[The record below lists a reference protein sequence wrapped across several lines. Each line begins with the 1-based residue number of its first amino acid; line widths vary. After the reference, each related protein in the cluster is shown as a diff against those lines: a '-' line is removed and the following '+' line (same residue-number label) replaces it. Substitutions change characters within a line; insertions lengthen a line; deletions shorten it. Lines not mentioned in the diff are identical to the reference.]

1 MVVKTVKILLQTNQS
16 DCLLACA
23 AMIMDSY
30 GYRVPVYRLVEKV
43 QLSRAGSNILQLKEV
58 LRNIGFRVDGY
69 RLELNQLYQ
78 VQMPVIA
85 YVQEGH
91 FIVLNKVNDKKIIA
105 IDPAIGKIAYSY
117 EEFKKIYSGVIIK
130 IEKIGNAVKS
140 DMASELKLLSFLGDK
155 KVIHF
160 LFGLLVTSVCTQ
172 VVATSYSYIYASLGN
187 GDTYKKLFVLVCL
200 AVLMLGIG
208 SIIQGILTKKINLL
222 YEQIY
227 GNGLVDNLISKN
239 YKFYMFHSN
248 GDLLYRINSR
258 GTIKDA
264 LILRLIPSFISLC
277 TIILI
282 EINILFRSLLLGTL
296 LLGASVIYL
305 MLYIVIGTMI
315 YTESNKYT
323 QKVIKLNTT
332 SENIIRTISTIKVLD
347 VGKVFMKKWH
357 MENIEQAEMYGHLV
371 MLQSVQTVISNVFGY
386 IIPIAISIINI
397 IFNSGETVY
406 YQFALLPLLYLVVQN
421 VMAIGQAFTSIYTVL
436 PNIDKMNEV
445 LDEQFMVER
454 NLNFTKLDEDEIIL
468 VNNMSY
474 YYGGFCCL
482 KNVNLHINKGKRY
495 AVIGVSG
502 SGKSTL
508 LKVLANLL
516 NDYQGDVF
524 YNLKSDDKPIYLDQ
538 ETSILD
544 GTISENVTFG
554 QECTKERLIEISIA
568 TGIDEVVNMQ
578 QQKWGAE
585 ISKGK
590 NLSRGQEQRICLA
603 RCLIKD
609 ANIYLLDEATSN
621 IDVVDE
627 DKIMKNLLG
636 AEGILQD
643 KTVFISTHKLN
654 MIKYVDEIIY
664 IEDGIVYQGKHEEFL
679 QTLPSYKNFFDKNS
693 ENKQTI
699 S

>member
-1 MVVKTVKILLQTNQS
+1 MVVKTMRILLQTNQS

-30 GYRVPVYRLVEKV
+30 GYRVPVYRLVEKI

-58 LRNIGFRVDGY
+58 LKNIGFKVDGY
-69 RLELNQLYQ
+69 HLELAQLHR

-85 YVQEGH
+85 YVQNGH
-91 FIVLNKVNDKKIIA
+91 FIVLNKVNDKRVIA

-117 EEFKKIYSGVIIK
+117 EEFKTIYSGVIIK
-130 IEKIGNAVKS
+130 IEKIGNAAKS
-140 DMASELKLLSFLGDK
+140 NKARELRLLDFLEDK
-155 KVIHF
+155 KVIRV
-160 LFGLLVTSVCTQ
+160 LSGLLLTSICTQ
-172 VVATSYSYIYASLGN
+172 AVATSYSYIYASLGN
-187 GDTYKKLFVLVCL
+187 GSTYSKLFLLVCL

-208 SIIQGILTKKINLL
+208 SIVQGVLTKKFNLL

-227 GNGLVDNLISKN
+227 GNGLVDSLVSKN
-239 YKFYMFHSN
+239 YKFYMYHSN

-264 LILRLIPSFISLC
+264 FILRLIPSFISLC
-277 TIILI
+277 AVILI
-282 EINILFRSLLLGTL
+282 ELNILFRSLLLGTL

-305 MLYIVIGTMI
+305 ILYVFIGTMI

-332 SENIIRTISTIKVLD
+332 SENIVRTISTIKVLD

-357 MENIEQAEMYGHLV
+357 TENVEQAEMYGHLV
-371 MLQSVQTVISNVFGY
+371 MIQSVQTVISNIFGY
-386 IIPIAISIINI
+386 IVPIAISIINI
-397 IFNSGETVY
+397 IFDSDETVY

-445 LDEQFMVER
+445 LDEQFMIER
-454 NLNFTKLDEDEIIL
+454 KLNYTELNEDEIIV

-474 YYGGFCCL
+474 YYGGFLCL
-482 KNVNLHINKGKRY
+482 KNVNLHINKGKKY

-516 NDYQGDVF
+516 NDYQGEVSF
-524 YNLKSDDKPIYLDQ
+524 NLKNGDKPIYLDQ

-554 QECTKERLIEISIA
+554 QECTKERLIEISNV

-609 ANIYLLDEATSN
+609 ADIYLLDEATSN

-627 DKIMKNLLG
+627 DKIMNNLLG
-636 AEGILQD
+636 VKGILQD
-643 KTVFISTHKLN
+643 KTVFISTHKLS

-664 IEDGIVYQGKHEEFL
+664 IEDGTVHQGRHEEFL
-679 QTLPSYKNFFDKNS
+679 QTLPLYKAFFDKS
-693 ENKQTI
+693 
-699 S
+699 SAGV

>member
-1 MVVKTVKILLQTNQS
+1 MVVETMRILLQTNQA

-30 GYRVPVYRLVEKV
+30 GYRVPVYHLVEKV
-43 QLSRAGSNILQLKEV
+43 QLSRAGSSILQLKDV
-58 LRNIGFRVDGY
+58 LKNIGFKVDGY
-69 RLELNQLYQ
+69 RLGLDQLYQ
-78 VQMPVIA
+78 VQMPIIA

-91 FIVLNKVNDKKIIA
+91 FIVLNKVNDKKVLA
-105 IDPAIGKIAYSY
+105 IDPAIGKIVYSY
-117 EEFKKIYSGVIIK
+117 EEFNKIYSGVIIK
-130 IEKIGNAVKS
+130 IEKTGNVAKS
-140 DMASELKLLSFLGDK
+140 GKSSELKLLSFLENK
-155 KVIHF
+155 KVIRF

-187 GDTYKKLFVLVCL
+187 GDTYLKLFILVCL
-200 AVLMLGIG
+200 AVLMLGVG
-208 SIIQGILTKKINLL
+208 SIIQGILIKKINLL

-227 GNGLVDNLISKN
+227 GNGLVDSLISKN

-248 GDLLYRINSR
+248 GDLLYRINAR

-277 TIILI
+277 AIILI
-282 EINILFRSLLLGTL
+282 EVNILFKSLLLGIL
-296 LLGASVIYL
+296 LFVASAIYL
-305 MLYIVIGTMI
+305 ILYTIIGTMM

-332 SENIIRTISTIKVLD
+332 SENIIRVISTIKVLN
-347 VGKVFMKKWH
+347 VGKVFMQKWH
-357 MENIEQAEMYGHLV
+357 MENVEQAEVYGHLV

-386 IIPIAISIINI
+386 IVPIAISIVNI
-397 IFNSGETVY
+397 IFNNSQTVY

-421 VMAIGQAFTSIYTVL
+421 VMTIGQAFTSIYTVL

-445 LDEQFMVER
+445 LDDQFMVER
-454 NLNFTKLDEDEIIL
+454 NLNFEKLDEDEIIL

-474 YYGGFCCL
+474 YYGAFHCL
-482 KNVNLHINKGKRY
+482 KNVNLHINKGKKY

-516 NDYQGDVF
+516 NDYHGEVF
-524 YNLKSDDKPIYLDQ
+524 MNLKSGDKPIYLDQ
-538 ETSILD
+538 DTSILD
-544 GTISENVTFG
+544 GTILENVTFG
-554 QECTKERLIEISIA
+554 QQCTEERLIEISA
-568 TGIDEVVNMQ
+568 VTGVDEVVNMQ
-578 QQKWGAE
+578 QQKWGTE
-585 ISKGK
+585 ISKGR

-609 ANIYLLDEATSN
+609 AKIYLLDEATSN

-627 DKIMKNLLG
+627 DKIMNNLLG
-636 AEGILQD
+636 AEGILRD
-643 KTVFISTHKLN
+643 KTVFISTHKVS
-654 MIKYVDEIIY
+654 MTKYVDEIIY
-664 IEDGIVYQGKHEEFL
+664 IEDGFVYQGKHEEL
-679 QTLPSYKNFFDKNS
+679 LRTLPLYKTFFDKDS
-693 ENKQTI
+693 EGI
-699 S
+699 